1 MRLRNVWRSD
11 FTAGFLWIGLGIL
24 AACSQPKPGA
34 DPVSSISTETAQIQI
49 APREQ
54 VEARGKKWVVST
66 QGRATTGIARDILA
80 KGGNLIDAAIAAS
93 LAIGVERPHSTGIG
107 GGGFLI
113 YHEAL
118 TGRNFVYDF
127 RERAPAKATPR
138 MYLDAKGNVI
148 PELSVTG
155 VKSVAVPGLIRGL
168 KTLHARFGR
177 MSWSELVEPS
187 ARLAENGFPVYRTL
201 ANALREEQDDLR
213 KYAGSRAI
221 FLKKNGSPFQ
231 EGEILVQKDLAKTL
245 RTLARDPEDF
255 YKGEIAKKLVATIAA
270 GKGILGAADLA
281 GYTVKERTAIEA
293 DWRGYRI
300 VAMPPPSSGGIHVI
314 QILKMLEKDDLK
326 KAGYG
331 SREAFHLMGSAMQ
344 QAFADRAKYLGDPEF
359 TRVPVRGLLDEA
371 YLRGLRS
378 KFNLER
384 ARTQAEV
391 SPGTVDPAKDHFET
405 THFSLMDEEGNAVVS
420 TQTIN
425 GWFGSKVT
433 AEGTGIVLNNEMDD
447 FSAKIGARNIF
458 GATAL
463 SDANEIRPG
472 KTPLSSMS
480 PTLILKDGKPV
491 LALGSPGGTR
501 IITAVAQTILNH
513 LVFGKD
519 LYDSIAAPRIHQQWT
534 PDQLSIENQEVS
546 SKTLQGLRDL
556 KWKIK
561 RIPGQSNVMAV
572 ARDGDTL
579 VGVSDPRDAGTS
591 AAGDHSTP

>member
-1 MRLRNVWRSD
+1 MRLQSVWRFDS
-11 FTAGFLWIGLGIL
+11 AVILLWIGLWFL
-24 AACSQPKPGA
+24 PACSRPKPAA
-34 DPVSSISTETAQIQI
+34 DPVAAVSTETARIQL

-54 VEARGKKWVVST
+54 VEARGKRWVVST
-66 QGRATTGIARDILA
+66 QGRATTAIARDILQ
-80 KGGNLIDAAIAAS
+80 KGGNLVDAAIAAS

-118 TGRNFVYDF
+118 TGKNFVYDF
-127 RERAPAKATPR
+127 RERAPAKASPK
-138 MYLDAKGNVI
+138 MYLDAKGNVVAD
-148 PELSVTG
+148 LSVTG
-155 VKSVAVPGLIRGL
+155 EKSIAVPGLIRGI
-168 KTLHARFGR
+168 KALHARFGR
-177 MSWSELVEPS
+177 KSWGELVEPS

-213 KYAGSRAI
+213 KYKASRAI
-221 FLKKNGSPFQ
+221 FLKPDGSPYR
-231 EGEILVQKDLAKTL
+231 EGETLVQKDLAKTL
-245 RTLARDPEDF
+245 RILAQNPEDF
-255 YKGEIAKKLVATIAA
+255 YTGATAKRIVATVAS
-270 GKGILGAADLA
+270 GKGILSAADLA
-281 GYTVKERTAIEA
+281 GYMVKERAAIEA
-293 DWRGYRI
+293 DWRGYRV

-314 QILKMLEKDDLK
+314 QILKMLENEDLQKLGFWSKD
-326 KAGYG
+326 AI
-331 SREAFHLMGSAMQ
+331 HLMASAMQ

-359 TRVPVRGLLDEA
+359 TKVPVRGLLDEA
-371 YLRGLRS
+371 YLKGLRG
-378 KFNLER
+378 KFNLTR

-391 SPGTVDPAKDHFET
+391 SPGAVDPGKDHFET
-405 THFSLMDEEGNAVVS
+405 THFSLMDDEGNAVVS

-433 AEGTGIVLNNEMDD
+433 AEGTGVVLNNEMDD
-447 FSAKIGARNIF
+447 FSAKIGAKNIF

-463 SDANEIRPG
+463 SDANDIRPG

-480 PTLILKDGKPV
+480 PTIILRDGKPV

-513 LVFGKD
+513 LVFERS

-546 SKTLQGLRDL
+546 PKILQMLRDMN
-556 KWKIK
+556 WKIK

-572 ARDGDTL
+572 SRDGDAL
-579 VGVSDPRDAGTS
+579 IGVSDPRDAGTS
-591 AAGDHSTP
+591 AAGE